1 MVQLKLE
8 QVLLMPQLL
17 ARGELGVRIDVGTD
31 PRVRERGLDRAAL
44 VGVDLA
50 TYGDMRKEIK

>member
-17 ARGELGVRIDVGTD
+17 ARGELGVRIDVGAD

-44 VGVDLA
+44 VGVDLPA
-50 TYGDMRKEIK
+50 EQ